1 MYLIETYKKS
11 IFRFKFFLFLNL
23 IFGLTITANNL
34 IAVVPADTIEVVAKH
49 PEISKS
55 AIYQINFI
63 VSKPIPPKAIIRVSF
78 PAGFDLSDLMI
89 AGSTTINGGFIL
101 TVDGQVVTMKR
112 SGLGREIPANEKV
125 DIKFAIV
132 KNPDQPADNYSI
144 PVEIL
149 DEDNKTIVKEEKKQ
163 KILPAKE

>member
-1 MYLIETYKKS
+1 MYLCETYKISLFK
-11 IFRFKFFLFLNL
+11 FKFFLLLNFL
-23 IFGLTITANNL
+23 FGLTITTNNL
-34 IAVVPADTIEVVAKH
+34 IAAVPADTIEVIAKH

-55 AIYQINFI
+55 GIYQINFI
-63 VSKPIPPKAIIRVSF
+63 VSKPIPQKAIIRVSF

-132 KNPDQPADNYSI
+132 KNPDQPADNYNI
-144 PVEIL
+144 AVAIL
-149 DEDNKTIVKEEKKQ
+149 DEDNKTIIKEEKKQ
-163 KILPAKE
+163 KIFPAKE

>member
-1 MYLIETYKKS
+1 MYLFKTYKKS
-11 IFRFKFFLFLNL
+11 LFQFSIILLLNFLFVFAIPASHLSAAL
-23 IFGLTITANNL
+23 
-34 IAVVPADTIEVVAKH
+34 PADTIEVIAKH

-55 AIYQINFI
+55 AIYQINFV
-63 VSKPIPPKAIIRVSF
+63 VSKVIPSKAILRVLF
-78 PAGFDLSDLMI
+78 PAGFDLSDLVI

-144 PVEIL
+144 TVEIL
-149 DEDNKTIVKEEKKQ
+149 SEDNKTIIKEEKKQ
-163 KILPAKE
+163 KILPSKE